1 MLFNA
6 ENYGK
11 YFNFGILRPLMRIV
25 FFILTS
31 AVTIA
36 LCIILN
42 TKVLLPAPLGRLL
55 SPQEGIWQNAEPV
68 KEDFNASLSL
78 KGLTGKVTVYLDDRL
93 VPHVFAEQENDA
105 YFVQGYLHAKF
116 RLWQMELQTLAAA
129 GRASE
134 VVGDIALNHDR
145 EFRRLGMVFAA
156 ENSLKEMEKDERV
169 KGECDAYTAGV
180 NAYIE
185 SLTRANLPLEYKL
198 LGYYPEKWSNLKS
211 ALFLK
216 YMSYDLASHEED
228 FEMTNA
234 KNYFSPEQFMALFP
248 TYHDSI
254 DPIIPKGTVYQ
265 APKVHPQT
273 PATADSL
280 YFARDTISAEEYS
293 KADKANGSNNWAV
306 SGTKTASGYPI
317 LCNDPHLGLNLP
329 SLWYEIQL
337 STPAFNAYGVSF
349 PGAPGV
355 VIGYNDSCA
364 FGFTNGGR
372 DVRDYYEVK
381 FKDESRREYWFD
393 SSWLP
398 TTFRYERI
406 RIAGKPD
413 MIDTVAYTIFGPVM
427 YDKSF
432 GGKRTSSTKNYA
444 VRWKA
449 HDASD
454 ELLMFYLLN
463 RAHNYN
469 DYTNAVL
476 NLHTPGQNVVFA
488 DKAGEIALRTQ
499 GEFPAKWKGQGD
511 FIMPGT
517 DSSYMWQAMIPMDET
532 PFQYNPERGFVSS
545 ANQFPAD
552 TVYPYYLGRDYPL
565 ARGIIINRK
574 LHELNNITVE
584 DMQGMQT
591 DNYNIFAEMVVPIFI
606 NHLNES
612 LLSRQAKKYAGELKA
627 WDKRNDFSSRGATVF
642 YFAWQHLR
650 DTLYVDEYKNAPQP
664 ISYPLDFT
672 VMESLLR
679 DSAYSFIDNIN
690 TPQKETLEDLVA
702 AALNATALDC
712 EKLDETGT
720 MDWGNFKDTKI
731 THLLRLDALSRLHVP
746 IGGGEHIINAT
757 KTTHGPSWRMI
768 VSLEPQTKAFGVYPG
783 GQNGNPGSIYYDNFI
798 DQWAAGKY
806 YPLWL
811 MKKEEAKDNRIKWVM
826 NFTNS

>member
-1 MLFNA
+1 
-6 ENYGK
+6 
-11 YFNFGILRPLMRIV
+11 MRIV
-25 FFILTS
+25 YFILST

-42 TKVLLPAPLGRLL
+42 SKAVLPAPLGRLL
-55 SPQEGIWQNAEPV
+55 SPQEGIWQNAESV
-68 KEDFNASLSL
+68 NEDFNADLSF
-78 KGLTGKVTVYLDDRL
+78 KGLKGKVTVYMDNRL

-134 VVGDIALNHDR
+134 IVGEVALNHDR
-145 EFRRLGMVFAA
+145 EFRRLGMVYAA

-198 LGYYPEKWSNLKS
+198 LGYQPEKWSNLKS

-234 KNYFSPEQFMALFP
+234 KNYFSPDQFKALFP

-265 APKVHPQT
+265 KPKVHPVT
-273 PATADSL
+273 PASADSV
-280 YFARDTISAEEYS
+280 YFSRDTVSAEEYS
-293 KADKANGSNNWAV
+293 KADKENGSNNWAV
-306 SGTKTASGYPI
+306 SGSKTATGYPI

-337 STPAFNAYGVSF
+337 STPEFNAYGVSF

-355 VIGYNDSCA
+355 VIGFNDSCA

-381 FKDESRREYWFD
+381 FKDESRKEYWFD
-393 SSWLP
+393 STWQP
-398 TTFRYERI
+398 TSFRYEQI
-406 RIAGKPD
+406 KIAGKPD
-413 MIDTVAYTIFGPVM
+413 LIDTVAYTLFGPVM

-432 GGKRTSSTKNYA
+432 GGKRTTSAKNYA

-517 DSSYMWQAMIPMDET
+517 DSSYMWQGMIPMDET

-565 ARGIIINRK
+565 ARGLIINRK
-574 LHELNNITVE
+574 LSQMQQISVA
-584 DMQGMQT
+584 DMQQMQT
-591 DNYNIFAEMVVPIFI
+591 DNYNIFAQMVVPIFSH
-606 NHLNES
+606 HLKDS
-612 LLSRQAKKYAGELKA
+612 LLSADAKKYADELMK
-627 WDKRNDFSSRGATVF
+627 WDYRNEINSRGATIF
-642 YFAWQHLR
+642 YFAWNHLR
-650 DTLYVDEYKNAPQP
+650 DTIYADEYKNAPQP
-664 ISYPLDFT
+664 ISKPLDFT
-672 VMESLLR
+672 VMEALLS
-679 DSAYSFIDNIN
+679 DSAYTFLDNIN
-690 TPQKETLEDLVA
+690 TPQKETLEDMVA
-702 AALNATALDC
+702 AALNATAIDCKHLD
-712 EKLDETGT
+712 KTASL
-720 MDWGNFKDTKI
+720 DWGNYKDTRI
-731 THLLRLDALSRLHVP
+731 THLLKLDALSRLHVP

-768 VSLEPQTKAFGVYPG
+768 VSLEPQTRAFGVYPG
-783 GQNGNPGSIYYDNFI
+783 GQNGNPGSKFYDDFI
-798 DQWAAGKY
+798 DQWAKGKY

-811 MKKEEAKDNRIKWVM
+811 MKKEEDKDNRIKWVM
-826 NFTNS
+826 NFSNS